1 MKRILDLAKEL
12 GVDAAEVQR
21 VAVQCNVV
29 VSGPTSTLDADD
41 QNKIRTAVKSAAQ
54 PQAKSGGGK
63 TLTLNRPMVAGQ
75 TRSGGQVEGRG
86 RTVEVAVRRRHAV
99 APQAS
104 RVNKPVTETVKKAPE
119 TVPPVVKSKLTP
131 AQRAAGAVE
140 KKKQDA
146 ENLAREKA
154 AAAAQAKELQAKE
167 LQSKELQSKELQ
179 ANAAKAKADP
189 VNIAQ
194 VKANAAK
201 ANIGKT
207 NATPDKAAVA
217 AKPRIVRSAASKPVG
232 NQSAGNQSVGNKPV
246 AKKPTVAMRKPAQ
259 KPADIARKA
268 VAPSAVRPGGGVQS
282 ANRPVMDRSNTRPAA
297 TKPGANQSRPNQSGA
312 NQPAG
317 SRPNADRPAMNRSGG
332 NNRPAGGNR
341 PGMNRPGN
349 AANAGRPGSARP
361 GTARPGAA
369 RPGTRPA
376 GAGQAGHK
384 GPRTTIRRGLTPAQI
399 AASKAPRSSVKQIEK
414 KISED
419 RAAQRR
425 ASRPAGRPGGAPAGA
440 RPGGPNRAPSVAVAP
455 GAGAPPAP
463 GPQQR
468 RRGPGGARPIRRLSP
483 AEKAARRAYSSKRNE
498 VLSPEQEERQA
509 RLARGAGSKR
519 FSSTVTKDDDDF
531 VVRTVEFTDPIM
543 VAELANRMAFKSSE
557 VVKKLFEMGIM
568 TTVNEAIDGD
578 TATLIIEEFGHKA
591 KLINAA
597 AVEDVLVEDVSDD
610 DDGDLVPR
618 PPVVVVMGHVD
629 HGKTSILDAL
639 RKANVAGG
647 EAGGITQH
655 IGAYMVKLD
664 GGERVVFVDTPG
676 HEAFTS
682 LRARGASMTDVAVLV
697 VAADD
702 GVMPQ
707 TVEAL
712 NHARSAGVPM
722 IVAVNKMDKEGADP
736 DMVKRQLAEH
746 EVVPEDWGG
755 DTIFVEVSAHTGQG
769 LDDLLEMLALQ
780 TEILELKANPT
791 RRGKGIVVESRLD
804 KGRGPVATVLVQN
817 GTFKQGD
824 TVVVGSAT
832 GRLRAII
839 DENAVQHRTAGPSIP
854 FELLGLDSVPEAGQ
868 EIYSVENEK
877 QARDIVRYRK
887 DRERELGAEAKKR
900 ASLDELF
907 AHMKSG
913 IKEVPVL
920 IKGDV
925 TGSVEAMAESLIK
938 AGTDDVKVKI
948 VHKAIGGITESDV
961 MLASAA
967 NAIIIGFNVRPENK
981 AKKVAEVEG
990 VDIRFYKVIYDAIDE
1005 VKAAMAGVLS
1015 PDEVEKVTGTAD
1027 VREVFQAPKVG
1038 AVAGCY
1044 MTDGY
1049 VVRGSHVRVL
1059 RESVL
1064 VYDGVLASLRRFKD
1078 DVKEVKSGYEFG
1090 MSVEKFND
1098 VKEGDTFEFYII
1110 EEVAATL

>member
-21 VAVQCNVV
+21 VAVECNVV
-29 VSGPTSTLDADD
+29 VSGPTSSLDTDD
-41 QNKIRTAVKSAAQ
+41 QNKIRNAVKAD
-54 PQAKSGGGK
+54 AKAEPKSTGGK

-86 RTVEVAVRRRHAV
+86 RTVEVAVRRRHAAAPKPAAKPAPV
-99 APQAS
+99 AAKTPAAAP
-104 RVNKPVTETVKKAPE
+104 VEKTPEVIAPVTKQ
-119 TVPPVVKSKLTP
+119 KLTP
-131 AQRAAGAVE
+131 AQRAAASVE

-146 ENLAREKA
+146 ANLARDNA
-154 AAAAQAKELQAKE
+154 AAKQAEAKAIAE
-167 LQSKELQSKELQ
+167 KT
-179 ANAAKAKADP
+179 AAAKAAEVKPAEPAKVKPAAAKPAVTKP
-189 VNIAQ
+189 V
-194 VKANAAK
+194 AAK
-201 ANIGKT
+201 A
-207 NATPDKAAVA
+207 
-217 AKPRIVRSAASKPVG
+217 
-232 NQSAGNQSVGNKPV
+232 PV
-246 AKKPTVAMRKPAQ
+246 AKPTMTLKP

-268 VAPSAVRPGGGVQS
+268 VAPSSVRPSGGGVQG
-282 ANRPVMDRSNTRPAA
+282 ANRPVAERQAANRPGANRPAGA
-297 TKPGANQSRPNQSGA
+297 RPAGANQTTNAPGNNRPSVNRPANGPAGNRPNQARPGANQARPG
-312 NQPAG
+312 AG
-317 SRPNADRPAMNRSGG
+317 SRPNQG
-332 NNRPAGGNR
+332 
-341 PGMNRPGN
+341 
-349 AANAGRPGSARP
+349 
-361 GTARPGAA
+361 RPGAA
-369 RPGTRPA
+369 RPTA
-376 GAGQAGHK
+376 GAQPTHK

-414 KISED
+414 KISEE

-425 ASRPAGRPGGAPAGA
+425 NTSRPA
-440 RPGGPNRAPSVAVAP
+440 RPGGTQNQGAGAPRRSPSVAVAP
-455 GAGAPPAP
+455 GAAGAGAPPPP
-463 GPQQR
+463 GAGQR

-483 AEKAARRAYSSKRNE
+483 AEKAARRAYSSKRHE

-519 FSSTVTKDDDDF
+519 FSGTVTKDDEDF
-531 VVRTVEFTDPIM
+531 VVRTVGFTDPIL
-543 VAELANRMAFKSSE
+543 VSELASRMAFKSSE

-568 TTVNEAIDGD
+568 TTVNESIDGD

-597 AVEDVLVEDVSDD
+597 AVEDVLVEDVSEDD
-610 DDGDLVPR
+610 EGDLEPR

-639 RKANVAGG
+639 RKAKVADG

-655 IGAYMVKLD
+655 IGAYMVKLE

-676 HEAFTS
+676 HEAFTG

-712 NHARSAGVPM
+712 NHARAAGVPI
-722 IVAVNKMDKEGADP
+722 IVAVNKMDKDGANP

-746 EVVPEDWGG
+746 DVTPEDWGG

-780 TEILELKANPT
+780 TEILELRANPT

-832 GRLRAII
+832 GRLRAIV
-839 DENAVQHRTAGPSIP
+839 DENSVQHRTAGPSIP

-868 EIYSVENEK
+868 EIYAVENEK

-887 DRERELGAEAKKR
+887 DRERELGADAKKR

-907 AHMKSG
+907 ANMQSG
-913 IKEVPVL
+913 VKEVPVL

-925 TGSVEAMAESLIK
+925 TGSVEAMAESLTK
-938 AGTDDVKVKI
+938 AGTDEVKVKI
-948 VHKAIGGITESDV
+948 IHKAIGGITESDV

-1015 PDEVEKVTGTAD
+1015 PNKVEKVTGTAD

-1049 VVRGSHVRVL
+1049 VTRGAHVRVL
-1059 RESVL
+1059 RENVL
-1064 VYDGVLASLRRFKD
+1064 IYDGVLASLRRFKD

-1090 MSVEKFND
+1090 TSVEKFND
-1098 VKEGDTFEFYII
+1098 VKEGDTFEFFII

>member
-1 MKRILDLAKEL
+1 
-12 GVDAAEVQR
+12 G
-21 VAVQCNVV
+21 
-29 VSGPTSTLDADD
+29 
-41 QNKIRTAVKSAAQ
+41 
-54 PQAKSGGGK
+54 
-63 TLTLNRPMVAGQ
+63 
-75 TRSGGQVEGRG
+75 
-86 RTVEVAVRRRHAV
+86 
-99 APQAS
+99 
-104 RVNKPVTETVKKAPE
+104 
-119 TVPPVVKSKLTP
+119 
-131 AQRAAGAVE
+131 
-140 KKKQDA
+140 
-146 ENLAREKA
+146 
-154 AAAAQAKELQAKE
+154 
-167 LQSKELQSKELQ
+167 
-179 ANAAKAKADP
+179 
-189 VNIAQ
+189 
-194 VKANAAK
+194 
-201 ANIGKT
+201 
-207 NATPDKAAVA
+207 
-217 AKPRIVRSAASKPVG
+217 
-232 NQSAGNQSVGNKPV
+232 
-246 AKKPTVAMRKPAQ
+246 
-259 KPADIARKA
+259 
-268 VAPSAVRPGGGVQS
+268 
-282 ANRPVMDRSNTRPAA
+282 ANRP
-297 TKPGANQSRPNQSGA
+297 SG
-312 NQPAG
+312 
-317 SRPNADRPAMNRSGG
+317 
-332 NNRPAGGNR
+332 NRPAGNQTGANRPGANRPGVNRPGTGNR
-341 PGMNRPGN
+341 PN
-349 AANAGRPGSARP
+349 
-361 GTARPGAA
+361 TARPGAA
-369 RPGTRPA
+369 RPGAARPGAARPGAARPA
-376 GAGQAGHK
+376 GGAQPNHK

-414 KISED
+414 KISEE

-425 ASRPAGRPGGAPAGA
+425 NNANRTA
-440 RPGGPNRAPSVAVAP
+440 RPGANQGGPNQGAPRRSPSVAVAP
-455 GAGAPPAP
+455 GAAGAGAPPPPGAAP
-463 GPQQR
+463 R
-468 RRGPGGARPIRRLSP
+468 RRGGPGGARPIRRLSP
-483 AEKAARRAYSSKRNE
+483 AEKAARRAYSSKRHE

-519 FSSTVTKDDDDF
+519 FSGTVTKDDEDF
-531 VVRTVEFTDPIM
+531 VVRTVGFTDPIL
-543 VAELANRMAFKSSE
+543 VSELASRMAFKSSE

-568 TTVNEAIDGD
+568 TTVNESIDGD

-597 AVEDVLVEDVSDD
+597 AVEDVLVEDVSEDD
-610 DDGDLVPR
+610 EGDLEPR

-639 RKANVAGG
+639 RKAKVADG

-664 GGERVVFVDTPG
+664 SGERVVFVDTPG
-676 HEAFTS
+676 HEAFTG

-712 NHARSAGVPM
+712 NHARAAGVPI
-722 IVAVNKMDKEGADP
+722 IVAVNKMDKDGANP

-746 EVVPEDWGG
+746 DVTPEDWGG

-832 GRLRAII
+832 GRLRAIV
-839 DENAVQHRTAGPSIP
+839 DENSVQHRTAGPSIP

-887 DRERELGAEAKKR
+887 DRERELGADAKKR

-907 AHMKSG
+907 ANMQSG
-913 IKEVPVL
+913 VKEVPVL

-925 TGSVEAMAESLIK
+925 TGSVEAMAESLTK
-938 AGTDDVKVKI
+938 AGTDEVKVKI
-948 VHKAIGGITESDV
+948 IHKAIGGITESDV

-967 NAIIIGFNVRPENK
+967 DAIIIGFNVRPENK
-981 AKKVAEVEG
+981 AKKVAAAEG

-1015 PDEVEKVTGTAD
+1015 PNKVEKVTGTAD

-1049 VVRGSHVRVL
+1049 VTRGAHVRVL
-1059 RESVL
+1059 RENVL

-1090 MSVEKFND
+1090 TSVEKFND
-1098 VKEGDTFEFYII
+1098 VKEGDTFEFFII